1 MKRFSLLLV
10 CSFACLF
17 AQAQLFTTPFFKGAY
32 YDLQGIKH
40 TGLLYFTPISATLRF
55 KEKEED
61 KVQKIDIALL
71 QSIVVNGSK
80 DSLVV
85 LSYEGKVERKYLGK
99 LIATS
104 PVRKFFCKY
113 EPVGGGS
120 PMMSIGATANPGAR
134 GSSPSFSN
142 TYTWSSRNYYG
153 LKTVYMYEEGNSTYE
168 LKRGNYVEILSRDL
182 SDKPELVKLIA
193 DKKLRY
199 GDLGS
204 IFERYMGVAEP
215 QTGKK

>member
-10 CSFACLF
+10 CCFTCLF
-17 AQAQLFTTPFFKGAY
+17 THAQLFTTPFFKGAY

-40 TGLLYFTPISATLRF
+40 TGLVYFTPLSATLRF

-61 KVQKIDIALL
+61 KVQKIDISLL
-71 QSIVVNGSK
+71 KAIVVSGSK

-85 LSYEGKVERKYLGK
+85 LSYEGKAEKRYLGK

-104 PVRKFFCKY
+104 PGRKFFCKY

-153 LKTVYMYEEGNSTYE
+153 LKTVYMYEEGSTTYE

-182 SDKPELVKLIA
+182 SDKPELVKQIVS
-193 DKKLRY
+193 KKLRY
-199 GDLGS
+199 GDLGK
-204 IFERYMGVAEP
+204 IFSAYNTAVE
-215 QTGKK
+215 QTSSE